1 MPTFTDKL
9 TYGTIAF
16 FAAIFVSF
24 GQASL
29 PAPDSNPDQQ
39 TAKAPSGP
47 STNPAKS
54 ADKSASAASP
64 LTVVQ
69 ATSTTSTPA
78 AVKPAPPQPSTSTP
92 ATTTVLPVP
101 ADTVTESG
109 GVGVREFQGDD
120 VGQVLRLLARQ
131 AKINMV
137 VSDQVTG
144 TVTMRLEDVTALQA
158 VAIIV
163 KAKGLFMDQID
174 HVYYIKTP
182 AEKTAEPTESDSYQ
196 FSYSRA
202 KDVSPLL
209 ASQLS
214 SKDPPQFDERT
225 NTIFFRET
233 RSNIDSVRKLLVTI
247 DKPTKQVMIEA
258 RLVEVTANPQQ
269 SYGIDWSG
277 VVGSA
282 SQGKTFSYGAPRTTS
297 STGTGGNIPL
307 SDLALGNPANPNIL
321 GNFSKLIP
329 GQFAILSVPQ
339 MSATLRFLNEDAD
352 AEFLANPRI
361 VTADNLQAKIE
372 INRAQPV
379 PQLNFNEQT
388 ATAVFGG
395 FQDKK
400 FGNTLIVTPS
410 INKDNF
416 VTLKV
421 KPEISNK
428 VGDSTFVFAGATVS
442 SPIIDTR
449 ALESNV
455 LIRSGDTLAI
465 GGLIQDEVAKAH
477 NKVPLLGDVPVL
489 GYLFQ
494 NHLNARTKRNLLV
507 FVTPTII
514 DSKYGTGLEDQVS
527 GLHHVG
533 EEYSDINGWR
543 NNAAGAVRLVPTR
556 DTAAAGNG
564 RIRGAIQ
571 EFSQGSRFLKFQ
583 WNVGLRGGG
592 RFAAFALSLLEHRLA
607 AGAKGTQTDSLC
619 AHRSLTPLSGEGPQI
634 T

>member
-9 TYGTIAF
+9 TCGTIAF
-16 FAAIFVSF
+16 FATIFVSF
-24 GQASL
+24 GQANS
-29 PAPDSNPDQQ
+29 PAPDSNEK
-39 TAKAPSGP
+39 TVAKAPSGP
-47 STNPAKS
+47 STSPAKS
-54 ADKSASAASP
+54 ADKSESVAAP
-64 LTVVQ
+64 LNVVQ
-69 ATSTTSTPA
+69 ATSPA
-78 AVKPAPPQPSTSTP
+78 AGKPAPLPPSTSTP
-92 ATTTVLPVP
+92 ATTTVPPV
-101 ADTVTESG
+101 ATDTVTESG

-202 KDVSPLL
+202 KDVAPLL

-214 SKDPPQFDERT
+214 SKEAPQFDERT

-233 RSNIDSVRKLLVTI
+233 RSNIDTMRKLLVTI

-258 RLVEVTANPQQ
+258 RLVEVTANPKQ
-269 SYGIDWSG
+269 SYGINWAG
-277 VVGSA
+277 VVGS
-282 SQGKTFSYGAPRTTS
+282 STNPQTVSYGAPASTTS
-297 STGTGGNIPL
+297 GSNTSGNIPL
-307 SDLALGNPANPNIL
+307 TDLALGNPNNH
-321 GNFSKLIP
+321 NFFGSFGKLAL

-416 VTLKV
+416 VTMKV

-428 VGDSTFVFAGATVS
+428 VGDSTFIFAGAAVS

-449 ALESNV
+449 TLESNV

-465 GGLIQDEVAKAH
+465 GGLIQDEVGKAR

-494 NHLNARTKRNLLV
+494 ERLNNRVKRNLLV

-514 DSKYGTGLEDQVS
+514 ASKYGTGLEDQVS

-533 EEYSDINGWR
+533 EEYADINGWR
-543 NNAAGAVRLVPTR
+543 NNAAGAVRLVPTGHRQVVTDYPKPGTPPPPATGESEVQFKSSAKDR
-556 DTAAAGNG
+556 D
-564 RIRGAIQ
+564 
-571 EFSQGSRFLKFQ
+571 F
-583 WNVGLRGGG
+583 
-592 RFAAFALSLLEHRLA
+592 
-607 AGAKGTQTDSLC
+607 
-619 AHRSLTPLSGEGPQI
+619 
-634 T
+634 

>member
-9 TYGTIAF
+9 TCGTIAF
-16 FAAIFVSF
+16 FATIFVSF
-24 GQASL
+24 GQANS
-29 PAPDSNPDQQ
+29 PAPDSNEK
-39 TAKAPSGP
+39 TAVKAPSGP

-54 ADKSASAASP
+54 AEKSESAAAP
-64 LTVVQ
+64 QTLVQ
-69 ATSTTSTPA
+69 ATSATSTPA
-78 AVKPAPPQPSTSTP
+78 AVKPTPPQPSTSTP
-92 ATTTVLPVP
+92 ATTTIPPVA

-158 VAIIV
+158 IAIIV

-174 HVYYIKTP
+174 QVYYIKTP
-182 AEKTAEPTESDSYQ
+182 AEKTAEPTESDNYQ

-202 KDVSPLL
+202 KDVAPLL

-214 SKDPPQFDERT
+214 SKEAPQIDERT

-233 RSNIDSVRKLLVTI
+233 RSNIDTVRKLLVTI

-258 RLVEVTANPQQ
+258 RLVEVTANPRQ
-269 SYGIDWSG
+269 SYGINWAG
-277 VVGSA
+277 TVGSSTNA
-282 SQGKTFSYGAPRTTS
+282 QTFSYGAPANTSGSTTS
-297 STGTGGNIPL
+297 TSGNIPL
-307 SDLALGNPANPNIL
+307 NNFALGNPANNNIL
-321 GNFSKLIP
+321 GNFSHLAL

-339 MSATLRFLNEDAD
+339 MSATLRFLNEDND
-352 AEFLANPRI
+352 AEFLANPRV

-416 VTLKV
+416 VTMKV

-449 ALESNV
+449 TLESNV

-465 GGLIQDEVAKAH
+465 GGLLQDEVGKAR

-494 NHLNARTKRNLLV
+494 ERLNNRVKRNLLV

-514 DSKYGTGLEDQVS
+514 NSKYGTGLEDQVN

-543 NNAAGAVRLVPTR
+543 NNAKGAVRLVPTGHRQVVADYPKPGTPPPPAMGEQDVQFKSSAKDR
-556 DTAAAGNG
+556 D
-564 RIRGAIQ
+564 
-571 EFSQGSRFLKFQ
+571 F
-583 WNVGLRGGG
+583 
-592 RFAAFALSLLEHRLA
+592 
-607 AGAKGTQTDSLC
+607 
-619 AHRSLTPLSGEGPQI
+619 
-634 T
+634 

>member
-1 MPTFTDKL
+1 
-9 TYGTIAF
+9 
-16 FAAIFVSF
+16 
-24 GQASL
+24 
-29 PAPDSNPDQQ
+29 
-39 TAKAPSGP
+39 
-47 STNPAKS
+47 
-54 ADKSASAASP
+54 
-64 LTVVQ
+64 
-69 ATSTTSTPA
+69 
-78 AVKPAPPQPSTSTP
+78 
-92 ATTTVLPVP
+92 
-101 ADTVTESG
+101 
-109 GVGVREFQGDD
+109 
-120 VGQVLRLLARQ
+120 LARQ

-182 AEKTAEPTESDSYQ
+182 AEKTAEPTESDNYQ

-202 KDVSPLL
+202 KDVAPLL

-233 RSNIDSVRKLLVTI
+233 RSNIDTVRNLLVTI

-258 RLVEVTANPQQ
+258 RLVEVTANPLQ

-277 VVGSA
+277 TVGSA
-282 SQGKTFSYGAPRTTS
+282 SQGKTFSYGAPRSGTTTS
-297 STGTGGNIPL
+297 TGGNIPL

-410 INKDNF
+410 INKNNF

-428 VGDSTFVFAGATVS
+428 VSDVTFNFAGANVS
-442 SPIIDTR
+442 SPVIDTR
-449 ALESNV
+449 TLESNV

-465 GGLIQDEVAKAH
+465 GGLIQDEVLKTH

-494 NHLNARTKRNLLV
+494 NHLNGRTKRNLLV

-543 NNAAGAVRLVPTR
+543 NNAKGAVRLVPTGHREVVADYPKPGTPPPPVTGESEVQFKSSAKDR
-556 DTAAAGNG
+556 D
-564 RIRGAIQ
+564 
-571 EFSQGSRFLKFQ
+571 F
-583 WNVGLRGGG
+583 
-592 RFAAFALSLLEHRLA
+592 
-607 AGAKGTQTDSLC
+607 
-619 AHRSLTPLSGEGPQI
+619 
-634 T
+634 

>member
-9 TYGTIAF
+9 TCGTIAF
-16 FAAIFVSF
+16 FATIFVSF
-24 GQASL
+24 GQANS
-29 PAPDSNPDQQ
+29 PASDSNEK
-39 TAKAPSGP
+39 TAVKAPSGP

-54 ADKSASAASP
+54 ADKSESAVAP
-64 LTVVQ
+64 VTVVQ
-69 ATSTTSTPA
+69 ATSATSTPA

-92 ATTTVLPVP
+92 ATTTIPPV
-101 ADTVTESG
+101 ATDTATESG

-158 VAIIV
+158 IAIIV
-163 KAKGLFMDQID
+163 KAKGLFMDQIE
-174 HVYYIKTP
+174 HVYYIKTA
-182 AEKTAEPTESDSYQ
+182 AEKTAEPTESDNYQ

-202 KDVSPLL
+202 KDVAPLL

-214 SKDPPQFDERT
+214 SKEAPQFDERT

-258 RLVEVTANPQQ
+258 RLVEVTANPKQ
-269 SYGIDWSG
+269 SYGINWAG
-277 VVGSA
+277 TVGSSTSA
-282 SQGKTFSYGAPRTTS
+282 QTFSYGAPATTS
-297 STGTGGNIPL
+297 GTSTSTNGTVPL
-307 SDLALGNPANPNIL
+307 SNFALGNPANNNIL
-321 GNFSKLIP
+321 GNFSHLGL

-361 VTADNLQAKIE
+361 VTAANLQAKIE

-379 PQLNFNEQT
+379 PQPNFNQQT
-388 ATAVFGG
+388 STAVFGG

-416 VTLKV
+416 VTMKV

-428 VGDSTFVFAGATVS
+428 VGDATFVFAGATVA

-533 EEYSDINGWR
+533 EEYADINGWR
-543 NNAAGAVRLVPTR
+543 NNAKGAVRLVPT
-556 DTAAAGNG
+556 GN
-564 RIRGAIQ
+564 RQVVADYP
-571 EFSQGSRFLKFQ
+571 KP
-583 WNVGLRGGG
+583 
-592 RFAAFALSLLEHRLA
+592 
-607 AGAKGTQTDSLC
+607 GTPPPP
-619 AHRSLTPLSGEGPQI
+619 AMGEDVQFK
-634 T
+634 

>member
-1 MPTFTDKL
+1 MVTSFKQRGYVAAAVAFL
-9 TYGTIAF
+9 GALSLSQAQTI
-16 FAAIFVSF
+16 
-24 GQASL
+24 
-29 PAPDSNPDQQ
+29 PAPAGSAQPPNPPKPADQSPTLLVQ
-39 TAKAPSGP
+39 AP
-47 STNPAKS
+47 AQ
-54 ADKSASAASP
+54 AASP
-64 LTVVQ
+64 
-69 ATSTTSTPA
+69 AAPKSTTATASAPVLTETDA
-78 AVKPAPPQPSTSTP
+78 AV
-92 ATTTVLPVP
+92 
-101 ADTVTESG
+101 ESG

-131 AKINMV
+131 AKVNMV

-158 VAIIV
+158 IAIIV
-163 KAKGLFMDQID
+163 KAKGLFLDEID

-202 KDVSPLL
+202 KDVAPLL

-214 SKDPPQFDERT
+214 SKEAPQIDERT

-233 RSNIDSVRKLLVTI
+233 RSNIDTVRKLLVTI

-258 RLVEVTANPQQ
+258 RLVEVTANPRQ
-269 SYGIDWSG
+269 SYGINWAG
-277 VVGSA
+277 TVGSSTNA
-282 SQGKTFSYGAPRTTS
+282 QTFSYGAPANTSGSTTS
-297 STGTGGNIPL
+297 TSGNIPL
-307 SDLALGNPANPNIL
+307 NNFALGNPANNNIL
-321 GNFSKLIP
+321 GNFSHLAL

-339 MSATLRFLNEDAD
+339 MSATLRFLNEDND
-352 AEFLANPRI
+352 AEFLANPRV

-514 DSKYGTGLEDQVS
+514 DSKYGTGLED
-527 GLHHVG
+527 
-533 EEYSDINGWR
+533 
-543 NNAAGAVRLVPTR
+543 
-556 DTAAAGNG
+556 
-564 RIRGAIQ
+564 
-571 EFSQGSRFLKFQ
+571 
-583 WNVGLRGGG
+583 
-592 RFAAFALSLLEHRLA
+592 
-607 AGAKGTQTDSLC
+607 
-619 AHRSLTPLSGEGPQI
+619 
-634 T
+634 